1 MVYFNIKLYH
11 KGYFDFV
18 DGVMRYKGQELII
31 EDNDGD
37 FWSVYEVEEQL
48 RRLGHED
55 DDISA
60 MWYKDPAV
68 EDYSVGLRQLV
79 KDVDALEMV
88 RIGVERGHVE
98 LFVVHEDAPEENF
111 PEIGY
116 IDVHGDPP
124 GENGEPGVEVGPNV
138 EVGVDLNAG
147 NGQAEE
153 GAVEE
158 DVPNNENMVP
168 DVEEV
173 APAVGIGGD
182 GVEADVE
189 VGVVG
194 EAGLGSAVQEAS
206 NEEAAQNVHVEE
218 VDGEGPH
225 RVEGSNAGHDASS
238 DDSEDA
244 EYVPSVEEADNA
256 DDIHF
261 TDREEDLDIGDNF
274 FGVEEDVGNN
284 VVDKGKMVLNEDF
297 EEEGEDSDEAE
308 GGYEMDGRDRDDEEA
323 DEEDRI
329 VFPVHKPQANMA
341 EYRWEAGTVYASREE
356 FKEAVT
362 SNAVYTSRPTFCVR
376 HIGGGPHVSPKKLK

>member
-1 MVYFNIKLYH
+1 
-11 KGYFDFV
+11 
-18 DGVMRYKGQELII
+18 MRYKGQELII
-31 EDNDGD
+31 EDNDSD
-37 FWSVYEVEEQL
+37 FWSVYEAEEQL

-68 EDYSVGLRQLV
+68 EDYSIGLRQFV
-79 KDVDALEMV
+79 TDADALEMV

-98 LFVVHEDAPEENF
+98 LFVVHEDAPKEGF

-124 GENGEPGVEVGPNV
+124 GKNGEPGLEVGPNV
-138 EVGVDLNAG
+138 EAGADLNAG

-158 DVPNNENMVP
+158 DVPNNENVVP

-182 GVEADVE
+182 GVEVGVE
-189 VGVVG
+189 VGVDEGVAG
-194 EAGLGSAVQEAS
+194 EAGLGSADQEAS
-206 NEEAAQNVHVEE
+206 NEEAAQNVHAEE
-218 VDGEGPH
+218 VDGEGVESMHCGDDEVAGGGEQPH
-225 RVEGSNAGHDASS
+225 VVEGNNAGHDASS

-244 EYVPSVEEADNA
+244 EYVPSGEEADNA

-261 TDREEDLDIGDNF
+261 TDSEEDLDISDNF
-274 FGVEEDVGNN
+274 FGVEEDAGNN
-284 VVDKGKMVLNEDF
+284 VVDKGKIVLNEDF

-308 GGYEMDGRDRDDEEA
+308 GGYEMGGRDRDDEEA

-329 VFPVHKPQANMA
+329 LFLVHKPQANMA

-362 SNAVYTSRPTFCVR
+362 SNAVYTKRGIKFYKVDRTRVIVNC
-376 HIGGGPHVSPKKLK
+376 